1 MRKSVDS
8 FNYNLVAY
16 PKKKKI
22 EKKGKEK
29 QREESCTKLEKLYFI
44 LNSLVD
50 FIFLIKLG
58 H

>member
-8 FNYNLVAY
+8 FNYNLVVY
-16 PKKKKI
+16 PQKKIKKKRKTQ
-22 EKKGKEK
+22 K
-29 QREESCTKLEKLYFI
+29 QQEESCTKLEKLYFI
-44 LNSLVD
+44 LNSLVN